1 MFRRL
6 FAIETAA
13 LQTRADE
20 TTLRQDMPSYPPGES
35 LRDLSRFASTPSS
48 YGIWSSRAAG

>member
-13 LQTRADE
+13 LRLQADE
-20 TTLRQDMPSYPPGES
+20 AALHQDAPAYRPGES
-35 LRDLSRFASTPSS
+35 LRDPARFASPPSC

>member
-13 LQTRADE
+13 IKTRADE
-20 TTLRQDMPSYPPGES
+20 TMLRQDALSHPPGES

-48 YGIWSSRAAG
+48 CGIWSSRAAG

>member
-6 FAIETAA
+6 FALETAA
-13 LQTRADE
+13 ILTRADDAAP
-20 TTLRQDMPSYPPGES
+20 RQDMPSHPPGES
-35 LRDLSRFASTPSS
+35 LRDLSRFAATPCS